1 MLSIFYIFVKKKT
14 ATMMKP
20 FLMTASALLAAASLQ
35 AQNSLRML
43 VGTYTEHTSAE
54 GVYLYSFDQETARA
68 VLLDTAK
75 TGNPSFVI
83 PSPDRRFAYAVSE
96 YADGQQGACSLR
108 LGDDTVDFLNW
119 QPSAGTA
126 TGADPCNILCWN
138 GHVITANYTGGSV
151 SVFPIGEDGLLEP
164 MREEFSLDWSYD
176 SEAASK
182 ILPEVVSHMHCAVLS
197 PDGKYLFVTDLG
209 AECIHRFTL
218 TENRVLGDHVIAHR
232 FPRLAKTGP
241 RHMVFSADGRF
252 AYLLSEPGDLLTV
265 FKYGNG
271 RLETVHSV
279 KAYTGGGHGSADI
292 HLSPD
297 GRFLY
302 TSHRLKE
309 DGIAV
314 FSVDPVK
321 GRVKKVGYTPTG
333 THPRNFAITPNGK
346 YLLCACRDA
355 GAIEIY
361 AIDAAT
367 GLLTDTGGRIEIP
380 APVCIS
386 LF

>member
-1 MLSIFYIFVKKKT
+1 MKYML
-14 ATMMKP
+14 M
-20 FLMTASALLAAASLQ
+20 MTASLLAAASLQ
-35 AQNSLRML
+35 AQDVLRML
-43 VGTYTEHTSAE
+43 VGTYTENTSAE
-54 GVYLYSFDQETARA
+54 GVYLYSFDQETAEA

-75 TGNPSFVI
+75 AGNPSFVI

-96 YADGQQGACSLR
+96 FGDGRQGACAFR
-108 LGDDTVDFLNW
+108 LGEDTVDFLNW

-126 TGADPCNILCWN
+126 TGADPCNILYWN
-138 GHVITANYTGGSV
+138 GNVITSNYTGGSV
-151 SVFPIGEDGLLEP
+151 SVFPVGEDGRLGP

-176 SEAASK
+176 SELASRL
-182 ILPEVVSHMHCAVLS
+182 LPETVSHMHCAVLS

-218 TENRVLGDHVIAHR
+218 SEDRVLGDHTVAYR
-232 FPRLAKTGP
+232 FPRLTKTGP
-241 RHMVFSADGRF
+241 RHMVFSADGNF
-252 AYLLSEPGDLLTV
+252 AYLISELGDLLTV
-265 FKYGNG
+265 FKYWNG
-271 RLETVHSV
+271 QLETVHSV
-279 KAYTGGGHGSADI
+279 KAYTGNGHGSADI

-321 GRVKKVGYTPTG
+321 GRVKKIGYTPTG
-333 THPRNFAITPNGK
+333 SHPRNFALTPNGK
-346 YLLCACRDA
+346 YLLCACRDTD
-355 GAIEIY
+355 AIEIY
-361 AIDAAT
+361 SVDART
-367 GLLTDTGGRIEIP
+367 GLLTDTGKRIEVG

-386 LF
+386 FFYRD